1 MRPGDAPPLDRLPRG
16 VVILP
21 GPGEDVVLPMLKRSP
36 LADPPPL
43 FAQAARNRRIMW
55 IILCVFSLL
64 LAGAVLSVVFE
75 FGPGR
80 MAWYRSV

>member
-1 MRPGDAPPLDRLPRG
+1 
-16 VVILP
+16 
-21 GPGEDVVLPMLKRSP
+21 
-36 LADPPPL
+36 
-43 FAQAARNRRIMW
+43 MW